1 MIDSRST
8 QPAVPPRILA
18 PSSPRSINTSASSYT
33 DVFDATPPPLPP
45 KVPSRSNSPNSAQQ
59 PPLPARSFATSNSTP
74 PLSPRGA
81 SPINPAVAPL
91 NTPPRSPPI
100 PNRTNLSDS
109 GRSNPSSEPDVI
121 PRSSSEGAQYKR
133 SAFQNFQPTPN
144 PHEDALRTRS
154 SIEDLNRRTEQLS
167 LQRNQVRLSERLN

>member
-74 PLSPRGA
+74 PLSPRGTW
-81 SPINPAVAPL
+81 PINPAVAPL
-91 NTPPRSPPI
+91 NTPQRSPPI
-100 PNRTNLSDS
+100 PNRANLSDS
-109 GRSNPSSEPDVI
+109 GEVTRRRPLSSMLFLGLVLREPSTKD
-121 PRSSSEGAQYKR
+121 RLFKTSSQLLILMKMLFGPGAVLK
-133 SAFQNFQPTPN
+133 
-144 PHEDALRTRS
+144 
-154 SIEDLNRRTEQLS
+154 I
-167 LQRNQVRLSERLN
+167 